1 MILDKTNEFSDGQT
15 VTATAISTN
24 VIDLNPSGANDELD
38 IGAGEPVWLV
48 VQVDETA
55 TAAGAAT
62 VTVSLESS
70 AAPGMTSPRT
80 HITTGAVALADL
92 TAGSEIARF
101 RLPGGD
107 YLRYLGVR
115 YTVGTG
121 PLTAGKFSA
130 FIVKDAQS
138 TKTYAS
144 GYEVQ

>member
-1 MILDKTNEFSDGQT
+1 MILDKTNEFSDGQA
-15 VTATAISTN
+15 VTASAISTN
-24 VIDLNPSGANDELD
+24 VIDLNPSGANNEVD

-55 TAAGAAT
+55 AAAGAAT

-70 AAPGMTSPRT
+70 AAPGMTSART
-80 HITTGAVALADL
+80 HATTGAVALANL
-92 TAGSEIARF
+92 TAGSEIARL

-121 PLTAGKFSA
+121 PLTGGRFSA
-130 FIVKDAQS
+130 FIVKDAQAN
-138 TKTYAS
+138 KAYAS
-144 GYEVQ
+144 GYSVL